1 MEPQPEH
8 GTSPISFRAYAR
20 LIRANRNFCRLWVA
34 QIVSEIGDWFYT
46 LSIYT
51 LLLELTGHAGSVALA
66 LVLQVLPQTLVGPT
80 AGVVND
86 RLKRKHVMIAAD
98 LGRFFIVL
106 AMLLVRSRS
115 MVWIVYPLLLAETTL
130 AAFFEPARNAVIPN
144 ITERSEV
151 LAANTLSSATWSVNL
166 MVGAAVGGV
175 VAAFL
180 GRNAAFILN
189 ALSFLVSAT
198 LIRGMRFD
206 EPHAEVSTPL
216 RRRDLVDFSPALEGI
231 SYIRRHRT
239 LLPAVFA
246 KAGELMIGPSWV
258 IFTVLGTHEFAVHG
272 HGMDAAAGAML
283 GMSILLG
290 GRGLGALGGPL
301 IAARWAGQNDRRLRL
316 GILLGYL
323 TIATGYTVLG
333 VSRSV
338 WMAAACATV
347 AHAGGS
353 TVWVFSTTLLQIHTD
368 DRFRGRVF
376 SADLGLG
383 SFTFATTAY
392 LCGRLLDSGISARTM
407 SSVTGVAMLLPAA
420 ILSWALYAARSARA
434 AELPGL
440 PD

>member
-1 MEPQPEH
+1 
-8 GTSPISFRAYAR
+8 
-20 LIRANRNFCRLWVA
+20 
-34 QIVSEIGDWFYT
+34 
-46 LSIYT
+46 
-51 LLLELTGHAGSVALA
+51 
-66 LVLQVLPQTLVGPT
+66 
-80 AGVVND
+80 
-86 RLKRKHVMIAAD
+86 
-98 LGRFFIVL
+98 
-106 AMLLVRSRS
+106 
-115 MVWIVYPLLLAETTL
+115 VYPLLLAETTM

-144 ITERSEV
+144 ITERSEF

-166 MVGAAVGGV
+166 MVGAALGGV

-189 ALSFLVSAT
+189 ALSFLASAI
-198 LIRGMRFD
+198 LISGMRFD
-206 EPHAEVSTPL
+206 EPHAEASTAL
-216 RRRDLVDFSPALEGI
+216 RLPDLVDFSPVLEGI

-290 GRGLGALGGPL
+290 GRGLGALVGPL

-323 TIATGYTVLG
+323 TIATGYTILG
-333 VSRSV
+333 VSRSL

-383 SFTFATTAY
+383 SLTFATTAY
-392 LCGRLLDSGISARTM
+392 LCGRLLDSGISARAM
-407 SSVTGVAMLLPAA
+407 SSVTGVAMLIPAA